1 MEHLVCDSSVIVASL
16 LESEEFH
23 TRGREYIRGLDTA
36 EYTFHLPMLVA
47 VEVASAISRRSSGNR
62 QAILAAWHQNLEDW
76 ERDGKMIFY
85 TLDRQRMQNSV
96 TIAERYLLRGSDS
109 VIVALAEELNM
120 PLKTFDQE
128 IQRRFTGASS

>member
-47 VEVASAISRRSSGNR
+47 VEVAAGMESGVM
-62 QAILAAWHQNLEDW
+62 
-76 ERDGKMIFY
+76 K
-85 TLDRQRMQNSV
+85 TL
-96 TIAERYLLRGSDS
+96 L
-109 VIVALAEELNM
+109 
-120 PLKTFDQE
+120 
-128 IQRRFTGASS
+128 